1 MTDET
6 ANRRLEPFLLCNG
19 LIVVLEIW
27 RDFPKDQI
35 EKNLWHHSPRQYH
48 VCSVLPICEVATG
61 TLTDR

>member
-1 MTDET
+1 MMTDET

-35 EKNLWHHSPRQYH
+35 KKIFGIIHPDSTTCVLLSQ
-48 VCSVLPICEVATG
+48 SVK
-61 TLTDR
+61 